1 MQVTGKYLATV
12 CKLIFKIS
20 RQDKNDNLFLDINVL
35 TLFVDILGLATP
47 HEDAESLIYGYG
59 ALKFLTMNPD
69 LMERAMKNGCLS
81 LMLLHL
87 KMINLERTE
96 RHILPE
102 TINHVLYQLTGTL
115 RNVVNDRRFYAE
127 LLSSGGLTIMYRT
140 LELFSRDIDIVTNI
154 SRIFRYR
161 YVVYVCKLQGRVQ
174 GKDMMS
180 RSLPPCGKSTKILLP
195 PKVYNIL
202 NNIFQ
207 VNTFMIFYFLIKM
220 FV

>member
-20 RQDKNDNLFLDINVL
+20 RQDKNDNLFLETNVM

-69 LMERAMKNGCLS
+69 LMERAMNNGCLS

-96 RHILPE
+96 RHVLPE
-102 TINHVLYQLTGTL
+102 TVNHVLYQLTGTL

-127 LLSSGGLTIMYRT
+127 LLSSGGLTTMYRT
-140 LELFSRDIDIVTNI
+140 LELFSRDIDVVTNI

-161 YVVYVCKLQGRVQ
+161 YVIRVCKLQGRIQ
-174 GKDMMS
+174 WKDMGVMV
-180 RSLPPCGKSTKILLP
+180 PPPLGKTTVILLP
-195 PKVYNIL
+195 LKTYNIL
-202 NNIFQ
+202 NSIFRIITCI
-207 VNTFMIFYFLIKM
+207 VFYFFRFKC
-220 FV
+220 

>member
-20 RQDKNDNLFLDINVL
+20 RSDKNDNLFLGTNVL

-69 LMERAMKNGCLS
+69 LMERAMNNGCLP

-96 RHILPE
+96 RQTLPE

-115 RNVVNDRRFYAE
+115 RNVVNDRKFYSE
-127 LLSSGGLTIMYRT
+127 LLSSGGLITMYRT
-140 LELFSRDIDIVTNI
+140 LELFSGDIDVVTNI
-154 SRIFRYR
+154 SRILRYLLIPA
-161 YVVYVCKLQGRVQ
+161 YLPLDLQ
-174 GKDMMS
+174 
-180 RSLPPCGKSTKILLP
+180 I
-195 PKVYNIL
+195 
-202 NNIFQ
+202 
-207 VNTFMIFYFLIKM
+207 
-220 FV
+220 

>member
-1 MQVTGKYLATV
+1 MQVTGKHLATV

-20 RQDKNDNLFLDINVL
+20 RSDQNDHLFLETNVL

-96 RHILPE
+96 RQLLPE
-102 TINHVLYQLTGTL
+102 TVNHALYQLTGTL
-115 RNVVNDRRFYAE
+115 RNVVNDRKFYPE
-127 LLSSGGLTIMYRT
+127 LLSSGGLITVCRC
-140 LELFSRDIDIVTNI
+140 LELFSGDVDVVTNV
-154 SRIFRYR
+154 SRILRYQNEPNR
-161 YVVYVCKLQGRVQ
+161 ALVTHPLLIINRLNR
-174 GKDMMS
+174 S
-180 RSLPPCGKSTKILLP
+180 RNASGEVAGPDLGEG
-195 PKVYNIL
+195 
-202 NNIFQ
+202 
-207 VNTFMIFYFLIKM
+207 
-220 FV
+220 